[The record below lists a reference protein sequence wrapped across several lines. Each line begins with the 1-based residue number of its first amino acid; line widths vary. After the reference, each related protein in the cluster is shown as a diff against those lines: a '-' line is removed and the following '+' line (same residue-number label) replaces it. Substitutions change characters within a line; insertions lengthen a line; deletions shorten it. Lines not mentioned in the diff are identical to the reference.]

1 MSLPPYLTDD
11 EIAGMTKPLVQGAA
25 RIKFLRSKGYKVDER
40 PDGQPLLLRADLE
53 RGQVVVAAND
63 GGTPAARDWTDFD
76 NKVRYGRGAE
86 KKRRKPAAA

>member
-25 RIKFLRSKGYKVDER
+25 RIRFLRAKGYKVDER
-40 PDGQPLLLRADLE
+40 PDGQPLLLRAELE
-53 RGQVVVAAND
+53 RGRIEGAAND
-63 GGTPAARDWTDFD
+63 GVAPAVRDWSKFD
-76 NKVRYGRGAE
+76 ERVRYGRGAE